1 MRLAGH
7 GGGEG
12 GCTYTFEE
20 IQQVFPSLVADLLGA
35 EFRARSHGGQL
46 GAVGGGELRDRVSGG
61 WVWMR
66 DDGIE
71 VRRWSFHL
79 MTAIKWGASSHCS
92 PR

>member
-1 MRLAGH
+1 VRLAGH

-46 GAVGGGELRDRVSGG
+46 GAVGGGVERLG
-61 WVWMR
+61 
-66 DDGIE
+66 
-71 VRRWSFHL
+71 RWSERR
-79 MTAIKWGASSHCS
+79 MDMDA
-92 PR
+92 R